1 MQHLNELEE
10 KSIYIIRESY
20 FHFRNQ
26 MAMLWSIGKDST
38 VMLWLVRKAFAGKVP
53 FPLVHIDT
61 TYKIPEMITFRDQMV
76 VNTQLDMIIGSNTNA
91 VLNKQTFPDHTIS
104 RLDCCHSLKTQAL
117 QNTVQGTWPRLRF
130 NHSQKKYETDSKNE
144 CFNALLMGIRSDE
157 EGSRSKERY
166 FSVRNEDSTWNIEN
180 MPAELWDEFNVDLK
194 PNQSVRVHPLLD
206 WTEKNIWEYIVQE
219 NIEVTSLYF
228 NQGDEMRYRSLGC
241 APCTKKITSHARNAK
256 EVLTEISSGQYSKIA
271 ERSGREQ
278 DKENG
283 MTLEKLRRKGYM

>member
-20 FHFRNQ
+20 AHFRDQ

-38 VMLWLVRKAFAGKVP
+38 VMLWLVRKAFAGRVP
-53 FPLVHIDT
+53 FPLVHVDT
-61 TYKIPEMITFRDQMV
+61 TFKIPEMILFRDQV
-76 VNTQLDMIIGSNTNA
+76 VEHLGLDMIVGCNSVAIS
-91 VLNKQTFPDHTIS
+91 NKQTFPDQTLTRIE
-104 RLDCCHSLKTQAL
+104 CCHTLKTLAL
-117 QNTVQGTWPRLRF
+117 ENTVKGLWPRQRF
-130 NHSQKKYETDSKNE
+130 NHTQKKYELDQKNE
-144 CFNALLMGIRSDE
+144 PLKALLMGIRSDE

-180 MPAELWDEFNVDLK
+180 MPAELWDEFNVDLA

-228 NQGDEMRYRSLGC
+228 HQGDEMRYRSLGC
-241 APCTKKITSHARNAK
+241 APCTKKIPSTARNPI
-256 EVLTEISSGQYSKIA
+256 EVLAEISSGQYAHIA